1 MDFSSLS
8 GISLNNII
16 LFILLSFSLSFF
28 LYFFREKDW
37 MKDISKKIILCMFL
51 LRFLS
56 FFLIMVLL
64 LNPLFQKKEK
74 ISTDPVLVFFQDNS
88 SSLINNSDSNYYKSD
103 YIKSIDSIKS
113 RIKKDINLD
122 FLLFG
127 QEVRKGDILFNDQST
142 NLSEVFNYAENIYSD
157 QNVAAF
163 VIFSD
168 GIFNQGSNPLYLSKN
183 LNAPVYCLALGD
195 TSIAKDISI
204 VSITHNELG
213 FPGNDLPVEVVIK
226 SDYLKGEKIK
236 LTVKDDN
243 KKTVFEDIFLIDDNN
258 FIESVRFFV
267 SSKSEGLKR
276 FDAQVSLVSENL
288 VFEKN
293 EINNLESFYINLVE
307 KKKNILILYSTPH
320 PDISAIINSIKRD
333 EEYNVHSSFSKDF
346 QIQELQDY
354 DLLIAYQLPSDERN
368 TLDILTY
375 PTPIWFIIGP
385 NSDIDL
391 INDYELGIQ
400 FKENAD
406 RYDNIGLNEIYAQ
419 YNASFKKF
427 NFNDSF
433 YQLIDDFPP
442 LFMHFSDF
450 SFSSNVDVLLNK
462 KSSFQQN
469 LALFFFGKQ
478 TNNKKYAILNAEG
491 IWRWKLFDFQKNQ
504 SHYHFD
510 ELIIKVVKNLLIDD
524 NQDRFRINYPS
535 LSYYGESLV
544 FSSELYDENLEKTSK
559 GNIDLVLKKDDNTYN
574 YEFLCIENDYFLD
587 LGKLDPG
594 TYNFTAN
601 ASLGDYD
608 FVSKTGSFVV
618 NPSFFEKQLTTAD
631 HKLLYDIAQSNGGIA
646 YQLQDLD
653 QLYSDLINLKSKSK
667 IDQFDYSY
675 KSIFDFIFIL
685 LIIFFLLF
693 LEWILRKR
701 YIGY

>member
-1 MDFSSLS
+1 MDFSSFS

-16 LFILLSFSLSFF
+16 LFIFLSFSLSFF
-28 LYFFREKDW
+28 LYLFKEKDRL
-37 MKDISKKIILCMFL
+37 KDISKKIILCMFL

-56 FFLIMVLL
+56 FFVILTLLI
-64 LNPLFQKKEK
+64 NPLFKKKEK
-74 ISTDPVLVFFQDNS
+74 ITTDPVLVFFQDNS
-88 SSLINNSDSNYYKSD
+88 MSLINNSDSNYYKTD
-103 YIKSIDSIKS
+103 YINSIDSIKN
-113 RIKKDINLD
+113 RIKNDINLD

-127 QEVRKGDILFNDQST
+127 EDVRKGDVSFNDQST
-142 NLSEVFNYAENIYSD
+142 NFSEVFNYAENIYSD

-163 VIFSD
+163 VILSD

-204 VSITHNELG
+204 VSVTHNELG

-226 SDYLKGEKIK
+226 ADYLKGEKIK

-243 KKTVFEDIFLIDDNN
+243 KKTVFEDVFLINDNN
-258 FIESVRFFV
+258 FIESVRFYV

-276 FDAQVSLVSENL
+276 FDAQVSLVSEYL
-288 VFEKN
+288 FLEKN
-293 EINNLESFYINLVE
+293 ETNNLEAFYINLVE
-307 KKKNILILYSTPH
+307 KKKNILILYSSPH
-320 PDISAIINSIKRD
+320 PDLSAIINSIKKD
-333 EEYNVHSSFSKDF
+333 EEYNVNSSFAKDF

-354 DLLIAYQLPSDERN
+354 DLLIAHQLPSDERV
-368 TLDILTY
+368 TLDILKH
-375 PTPIWFIIGP
+375 PIPIWFIIGP
-385 NSDIDL
+385 DSDIDL

-400 FKENAD
+400 FKESG
-406 RYDNIGLNEIYAQ
+406 RYDNIGINEVFAQ
-419 YNASFKKF
+419 YNPSFKKF
-427 NFNDSF
+427 NFNDSI
-433 YQLIDDFPP
+433 YNIIDDFPP

-462 KSSFQQN
+462 KSSFQDN
-469 LALFFFGKQ
+469 IALFFFGKQ
-478 TNNKKYAILNAEG
+478 ANDEKYAILNAEG
-491 IWRWKLFDFQKNQ
+491 IWRWKLFDFQKNK

-510 ELIIKVVKNLLIDD
+510 DLIIKVVKNLLIDD

-544 FSSELYDENLEKTSK
+544 FSSELYDENLEKTSE

-574 YEFLCIENDYFLD
+574 YEFLSIEKDYFLD

-594 TYNFTAN
+594 IYNFTAN

-608 FVSKTGSFVV
+608 FISKTGSFVI
-618 NPSFFEKQLTTAD
+618 NPSFFEQQLITAN

-646 YQLQDLD
+646 YQLQELD
-653 QLYSDLINLKSKSK
+653 QFYSDLINLKSKSE
-667 IDQFDYSY
+667 IEQIDYSY